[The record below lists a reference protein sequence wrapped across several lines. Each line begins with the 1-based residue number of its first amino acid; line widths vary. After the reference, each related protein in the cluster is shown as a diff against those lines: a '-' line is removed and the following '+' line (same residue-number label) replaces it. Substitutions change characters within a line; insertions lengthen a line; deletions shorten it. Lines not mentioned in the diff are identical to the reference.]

1 MQSPPRP
8 AGGVS
13 KTKPRIFWD
22 QCYGS
27 SDLRCIDFDWK
38 RINEIA
44 QIRGEEETNKAVRK
58 GYEEAA
64 QDFERSDWI
73 VFRYG
78 TEEER
83 TAYQGKGGQCLS
95 DFECGVAEEIA
106 CKVRLV
112 KGRFSMRKTS
122 GKLFGCGTGW
132 EDDKG
137 KSK

>member
-1 MQSPPRP
+1 MHRFRLE
-8 AGGVS
+8 
-13 KTKPRIFWD
+13 TD
-22 QCYGS
+22 
-27 SDLRCIDFDWK
+27 K
-38 RINEIA
+38 RIA

-58 GYEEAA
+58 RYEEAA

-106 CKVRLV
+106 CKVVQRVFRDGASEQQQALIKDELARYARRDRSAGGSNRLEY
-112 KGRFSMRKTS
+112 
-122 GKLFGCGTGW
+122 L
-132 EDDKG
+132 
-137 KSK
+137 